1 MRRDARC
8 MGVVSETEKYYN
20 QTVVQKTALYKI
32 KTIKNGT
39 IRHIIVFFIHSH
51 QSLIDVELFVKL

>member
-1 MRRDARC
+1 MRKDAWC
-8 MGVVSETEKYYN
+8 MGVVSETEKKKKKKYYN

-39 IRHIIVFFIHSH
+39 IRHIIVFFLHSH
-51 QSLIDVELFVKL
+51 